1 MSSTTSSS
9 SAATTSAVLGEGQVN
24 QGISLV
30 AFLTALATSLV
41 IFGIQMLAFILLKN
55 KLARIF
61 KPKTYL
67 VPERERTDPPPRS
80 PWGWLIAIFKFR
92 DREVINKCGLDAYF
106 FLRYLQTLL
115 VIFVPLALVI
125 LPILIPINYIGGRGS
140 SYALEFGNATDSNH
154 ANVTG
159 LDTVA
164 WGNVRPT
171 KTHRYWAHLV
181 LAIFVIVWVCG
192 VFFAELRVYIKVR
205 QDYLTSAEHRLRASA
220 TTVLVSA
227 IPRKWLTREALAGLY
242 DVFPGGIRNIWIN
255 RNYDELLDKIHKRDK
270 IFQQLEAAETEL
282 VRKAKKI
289 QRKQAEKDVKIE
301 AKKSKLKPKAM
312 TKEEKEQKIKD
323 DNAKAER
330 LAQSGGVSAGDPHQV
345 PHTIDEA
352 IDEEEERAK
361 LDRTE
366 RKGTFRIPV
375 IGGGL
380 AAVGQGFDVVGQG
393 LGKGLGAAGKAG
405 GTVIGGARKVGQ
417 TLDNQLETTNGFIT
431 MDDGSPIDGDSYDQY
446 GRYRGNPQAD
456 TGDPYG
462 AGAETRDEEIRD
474 AEKQLETVEPT
485 TPPETRDGQGN
496 RLHGNATRKGTF
508 HYGVDGAD
516 DIPQNNGWWKFWKGP
531 SGGFASP
538 LPTGYE
544 DGDEFPLTQ
553 NDGTGNSSL
562 SKHSRDSREQK
573 KGIWG
578 KIKAALP
585 FLDQE
590 KVQPQNYPVAYN
602 QEYKEG
608 AHGAMW
614 ERYLRAKDR
623 PTHRLARFSW
633 TPGFLPGLPL
643 ISEKV
648 DTIYW
653 CRGELARLN
662 LEIEIDQKEPERF
675 PLMNSAFIQF
685 NHQVAAHMACQAV
698 THHVPKQM
706 APRTVEISPND
717 VVWDNMSIKWWESWL
732 RTALVT
738 GLVSGM
744 VILWSFPV
752 AWTASLAQISDL
764 AAKYSWLHWLERIPA
779 RVLQAIAGVLPAL
792 VLSILLALVP
802 SILSYLAFLQGAQTG
817 MEKQRSVQNYY
828 FAFLFVQ
835 VFLVVSISGS
845 ALATLG
851 SAAQITAIPNTLA
864 TQLPK
869 AANYFFSYMILQ
881 ALSTSSGTLLQIV
894 TLILWYVL
902 PKLFDNTARQKW
914 KRNTTLPTVTWGTF
928 FPVYTNFACIALIYS
943 VVSPI
948 ISIFAIITFTLLW
961 VANRYNML
969 YVSRFQLDTGG
980 LLYPRAINQTFTG
993 LYVMELCMIGLFF
1006 LVRDENDNA
1015 ACVPQAIIM
1024 IIALILTIGYQLLLN
1039 MSFGPLFRHLPIT
1052 FEDEA
1057 VLRDEAFERAQA
1069 RRLGLDDEDDIA
1081 DLPQHDGGIEMSRM
1095 NGTSKFA
1102 KFNPVN
1108 VVHEAGSWAAKS
1120 GRKIRQNTFG
1130 RGTGND
1136 VDPVA
1141 ATHPHLQRK
1150 RKHRDIEAQK
1160 KIADALYGGYNDE
1173 IEDLT
1178 PDERD
1183 ILVKHAFQ
1191 HYALRARRPTVWIPR
1206 DDIGVSDD
1214 EVKRTREFAGNN
1226 IWISNVGAALD
1237 GKSRVVYGRNPPDF
1251 SEIDL
1256 INL

>member
-1 MSSTTSSS
+1 VTARTNYISPPALLTITS
-9 SAATTSAVLGEGQVN
+9 
-24 QGISLV
+24 
-30 AFLTALATSLV
+30 
-41 IFGIQMLAFILLKN
+41 
-55 KLARIF
+55 

-67 VPERERTDPPPRS
+67 VPERERTEPPPRS
-80 PWGWLIAIFKFR
+80 PWGWLFAIFRFR

-125 LPILIPINYIGGRGS
+125 LPILVPLNYIGGRGG
-140 SYALEFGNATDSNH
+140 SYALNFGNSTDSTH

-171 KTHRYWAHLV
+171 QTKRYWAHLV
-181 LAIFVIVWVCG
+181 LGIVVVVWVCG

-255 RNYDELLDKIHKRDK
+255 RNYDQLLDKIHSRDK

-282 VRKAKKI
+282 IRKAKKA
-289 QRKQAEKDVKIE
+289 QRKQVEKDAQIQ
-301 AKKSKLKPKAM
+301 AKKSSLKPKAM
-312 TKEEKEQKIKD
+312 TKEEKEQKIKM
-323 DNAKAER
+323 DNAEAER
-330 LAQSGGVSAGDPHQV
+330 LARSGGVTAGDPHQV
-345 PHTIDEA
+345 PHTVDDA
-352 IDEEEERAK
+352 IYEEEERSRY
-361 LDRTE
+361 DRTE
-366 RKGTFRIPV
+366 RKGTFKVPV
-375 IGGGL
+375 LGGGL
-380 AAVGQGFDVVGQG
+380 AAVGQGLDVMGQG
-393 LGKGLGAAGKAG
+393 LGKGLDAAGKAG
-405 GTVIGGARKVGQ
+405 VTVIGGARKVGRN
-417 TLDNQLETTNGFIT
+417 LDDQLETTNGFIT
-431 MDDGSPIDGDSYDQY
+431 MDDGSPIDGDSYDVY
-446 GRYRGNPQAD
+446 GRYRGNSQ
-456 TGDPYG
+456 TTTQDPYG
-462 AGAETRDEEIRD
+462 AGSENRAEGIRD
-474 AEKQLETVEPT
+474 AEEQLQTVEST
-485 TPPETRDGQGN
+485 TPPETRNGQSN
-496 RLHGNATRKGTF
+496 RLPGNATRKATF
-508 HYGVDGAD
+508 HHGVDGAEA
-516 DIPQNNGWWKFWKGP
+516 IPPDNGWWKFWNAP
-531 SGGFASP
+531 AGGFASP

-544 DGDEFPLTQ
+544 EGDEFPLTH
-553 NDGTGNSSL
+553 NDGARVSMP
-562 SKHSRDSREQK
+562 KHSRDGREEK
-573 KGIWG
+573 KGLWS
-578 KIKAALP
+578 KIKAAVP
-585 FLDQE
+585 FLNQE
-590 KVQPQNYPVAYN
+590 EVQPQQYPVAYN
-602 QEYKEG
+602 PDYKED
-608 AHGAMW
+608 AHGAVW
-614 ERYLRAKDR
+614 ERYLKASDR
-623 PTHRLARFSW
+623 PTHRLAKFGW
-633 TPGFLPGLPL
+633 TPGWLPGLPL
-643 ISEKV
+643 INEKV

-698 THHVPKQM
+698 SHHVPMHM

-732 RTALVT
+732 RTFFVT
-738 GLVSGM
+738 GVVAGM

-764 AAKYSWLHWLERIPA
+764 AAKYPWLHWLNRIPA

-802 SILSYLAFLQGAQTG
+802 KILTYLAFIQGAQTG

-835 VFLVVSISGS
+835 VFLIVSISGS

-851 SAAQITAIPNTLA
+851 SATQITAIPNTLA

-881 ALSTSSGTLLQIV
+881 ALSTSSGTLLQIF

-914 KRNTTLPTVTWGTF
+914 KRNTTLPSVTWGTF

-948 ISIFAIITFTLLW
+948 IAIFAIITFTLLW
-961 VANRYNML
+961 IANRYNML
-969 YVSRFQLDTGG
+969 YVSRFKLDTGG

-993 LYVMELCMIGLFF
+993 LYVMELCMVGLFF
-1006 LVRDENDNA
+1006 LVRDENNNA
-1015 ACVPQAIIM
+1015 ACIPQAIIM
-1024 IIALILTIGYQLLLN
+1024 IVVGFLTVLYQVLLN

-1057 VLRDEAFERAQA
+1057 VLRDEIFERAQA
-1069 RRLGLDDEDDIA
+1069 RRLGLVDDEDEGLDF
-1081 DLPQHDGGIEMSRM
+1081 PQHDGGIEMSKL
-1095 NGTSKFA
+1095 NTKSKFA

-1108 VVHEAGSWAAKS
+1108 VVQEAGSWAAKS

-1130 RGTGND
+1130 RGSGND
-1136 VDPVA
+1136 ADQSL
-1141 ATHPHLQRK
+1141 PHLPHLHRK

-1214 EVKRTREFAGNN
+1214 EVRRTREFAGNN

>member
-1 MSSTTSSS
+1 M
-9 SAATTSAVLGEGQVN
+9 
-24 QGISLV
+24 
-30 AFLTALATSLV
+30 
-41 IFGIQMLAFILLKN
+41 
-55 KLARIF
+55 
-61 KPKTYL
+61 
-67 VPERERTDPPPRS
+67 
-80 PWGWLIAIFKFR
+80 
-92 DREVINKCGLDAYF
+92 
-106 FLRYLQTLL
+106 
-115 VIFVPLALVI
+115 
-125 LPILIPINYIGGRGS
+125 
-140 SYALEFGNATDSNH
+140 
-154 ANVTG
+154 
-159 LDTVA
+159 
-164 WGNVRPT
+164 
-171 KTHRYWAHLV
+171 
-181 LAIFVIVWVCG
+181 IVWVCG

-255 RNYDELLDKIHKRDK
+255 RNYDELLDKIHKRDN

-282 VRKAKKI
+282 VRKAKKA
-289 QRKQAEKDVKIE
+289 QRKQAEKDAKIE
-301 AKKSKLKPKAM
+301 AKKSKLKPKIM
-312 TKEEKEQKIKD
+312 TKEEKEQKIIN
-323 DNAKAER
+323 DNAEAER

-345 PHTIDEA
+345 PHTVDDA
-352 IDEEEERAK
+352 IDEEDQRVGNK
-361 LDRTE
+361 GNK
-366 RKGTFRIPV
+366 RKGTFKVPV

-405 GTVIGGARKVGQ
+405 ETVIGGARNVGRGFN
-417 TLDNQLETTNGFIT
+417 NQIETTNGFMT
-431 MDDGSPIDGDSYDQY
+431 MDDGSPIDGDLYDEY
-446 GRYRGNPQAD
+446 GRYRGDPQVD
-456 TGDPYG
+456 TEGGPYG
-462 AGAETRDEEIRD
+462 AGAEIKD
-474 AEKQLETVEPT
+474 AEKQLQQVEST
-485 TPPETRDGQGN
+485 SPPGSRDGQMHGQRMRLPGN
-496 RLHGNATRKGTF
+496 TTRKQAYHHG
-508 HYGVDGAD
+508 HDGAND
-516 DIPQNNGWWKFWKGP
+516 FHKSNGWWKFWKAP

-544 DGDEFPLTQ
+544 ECDEFPLNQT
-553 NDGTGNSSL
+553 DGIRESF
-562 SKHSRDSREQK
+562 SKHSRESGEEK
-573 KGIWG
+573 KGLWG
-578 KIKAALP
+578 KIKAAIP
-585 FLDQE
+585 FLDHE
-590 KVQPQNYPVAYN
+590 EVQPQEYPISYN
-602 QEYKEG
+602 PNYKEDTN
-608 AHGAMW
+608 GAMW
-614 ERYLRAKDR
+614 ERYLKAKDR
-623 PTHRLARFSW
+623 PTHRLAKFSW
-633 TPGFLPGLPL
+633 TPGWLPGLPL
-643 ISEKV
+643 LNKKV

-662 LEIEIDQKEPERF
+662 LEIEIDQKQPERF

-685 NHQVAAHMACQAV
+685 NHQVAAHMASQAV
-698 THHVPKQM
+698 THHVPKHM

-732 RTALVT
+732 RTGVVT
-738 GLVSGM
+738 GLVAGM

-764 AAKYSWLHWLERIPA
+764 AAKYSWLHWLDRIPA
-779 RVLQAIAGVLPAL
+779 KVLQAVAGVLPAL

-802 SILSYLAFLQGAQTG
+802 MILTYLAFVQGAQTG
-817 MEKQRSVQNYY
+817 MDKQRSVQNYY

-835 VFLVVSISGS
+835 VFLVVSVSGG
-845 ALATLG
+845 ALAALG
-851 SAAQITAIPNTLA
+851 SATQITAIPNTLA
-864 TQLPK
+864 SQLPK

-881 ALSTSSGTLLQIV
+881 ALSTSSGTLLQIF

-943 VVSPI
+943 VVTPI

-961 VANRYNML
+961 IANRYNML
-969 YVSRFQLDTGG
+969 YVTRFKLDTGG

-993 LYVMELCMIGLFF
+993 LYVMELCMVGLFF
-1006 LVRDENDNA
+1006 LVRDEHNKA

-1024 IIALILTIGYQLLLN
+1024 IIMGAFTVLYQVLLN
-1039 MSFGPLFRHLPIT
+1039 ISFGPLFHHLPIT

-1069 RRLGLDDEDDIA
+1069 RRLGLVEEDDDIA
-1081 DLPQHDGGIEMSRM
+1081 DIPQYDGGIEL
-1095 NGTSKFA
+1095 SKLNTNSKLS

-1108 VVHEAGSWAAKS
+1108 VVQGAGSWAAKS
-1120 GRKIRQNTFG
+1120 GRKIRQTTFG
-1130 RGTGND
+1130 RGSGND
-1136 VDPVA
+1136 VVDGTSEPP
-1141 ATHPHLQRK
+1141 HPHLRRK